1 MAEGREIKPEKLGLV
16 TVVGRPAPPP
26 KGNPTTPD
34 RPPGLAK
41 ARECGPCSVCCRLP
55 DIVELDKPINTM
67 CAHAD
72 PDRKQGACTIYN
84 NRPEVCREFE
94 CAWKQGLGGEY
105 DRPDILGVMWQT
117 VTMPDGGPG
126 LGVVEAKA
134 GALES
139 PRVRRQLRTFESRK
153 PGRVVVRRA
162 HEPKFAAV
170 SVLIEGKP
178 LRAKADR
185 QAG

>member
-1 MAEGREIKPEKLGLV
+1 MASEREVKPEKIGLV

-26 KGNPTTPD
+26 
-34 RPPGLAK
+34 RPASGPPERPGGLAP

-72 PDRKQGACTIYN
+72 PARKEGACTIYGK
-84 NRPEVCREFE
+84 RPAVCREFE

-126 LGVVEAKA
+126 LGVVEAKE
-134 GALES
+134 GALAS
-139 PRVRRQLRTFESRK
+139 PRVRRQLREFESRK

-162 HEPKFAAV
+162 DEPTFSAV

-178 LRAKADR
+178 MRSKVDRRA
-185 QAG
+185 G